1 MSHSHTA
8 NYNPNISHNNAFD
21 HQLQGDKYSYST
33 AAAAQLHRRASI
45 MSEHSISQ
53 TELATNYDGIDL
65 FQSNALSTFTPF
77 SSKRRQSISK
87 STSKIFALR
96 IASQPEFINHGV
108 CFCHSISNTLK
119 LLPKL

>member
-1 MSHSHTA
+1 MSLSHTA

-65 FQSNALSTFTPF
+65 FQSNA
-77 SSKRRQSISK
+77 
-87 STSKIFALR
+87 
-96 IASQPEFINHGV
+96 
-108 CFCHSISNTLK
+108 
-119 LLPKL
+119 